1 MPVLYLG
8 PRLPHWSLK
17 VSWAAWSLTGVN
29 CQTIGGPCFVT
40 FRATRWSN
48 QTLHY
53 LHLLESHC
61 MDSWINILNDFH
73 SQFFSFTILFLVSI
87 QKCDDSFNKLLS
99 QGDEID
105 GLGGDSWMF
114 LLWAPDNSKHRTR
127 STSSRFP
134 MCVLP
139 ASLYAFDGSTNLTLQ
154 SVTAQLCASFNKLC
168 DEGLP
173 IRDLPS
179 LGSRT
184 VAWSI

>member
-1 MPVLYLG
+1 
-8 PRLPHWSLK
+8 
-17 VSWAAWSLTGVN
+17 
-29 CQTIGGPCFVT
+29 
-40 FRATRWSN
+40 
-48 QTLHY
+48 
-53 LHLLESHC
+53 

-114 LLWAPDNSKHRTR
+114 LLWASDNSKHRTR

-184 VAWSI
+184 VA